1 VLNLAGRLAP
11 WLLIALAFATRAYRL
26 ADYTVFQGD
35 QGIDALAARRLIVE
49 HALPF
54 EGPATSAGGI
64 HLGPLYY
71 YLLALPMLVG
81 GFDPLLEAVL
91 MVVLGALAVGLLFW
105 LVRVWFGFVPALAAA
120 TLYALSPAAIVAARS
135 AWNPAPAPFFLL
147 LALLGLAQCHRRRN
161 GGWLLLT
168 AFGLGSLIQ
177 FHYFTLG
184 VVLVGLVFG
193 LVEIVRSRLV
203 GWGVLAAGV
212 FLALLAPF
220 VIHEMQTGLPNLQ
233 AAGRLASGPS
243 PASDSVPRR
252 VYAVL
257 ALGLVGGFLS
267 AGVEP
272 LAALIVL
279 CVLVAL
285 VIGVVRRRTY
295 SYVVVSA
302 LLGAT
307 LLQVVGY
314 RGPIFEHYFVP
325 LAPLLYLGLGGALAL
340 VSAPVCAI
348 VATAL
353 VGLNV
358 AYSPLRGEPIFHLAR
373 TEAVAAAVA
382 ARSDS
387 ERFGL
392 WLMAP
397 DDSDAAYRY
406 QLKRLNQSPALPSEP
421 LPGRVFILCQKPP
434 CSAAE
439 LQSAAGPDWA
449 SAHLTWQ
456 TTLHGVTVVEL
467 QRSADP

>member
-1 VLNLAGRLAP
+1 VLNLAGRFAP
-11 WLLIALAFATRAYRL
+11 WLLIALAFVPRAYRL

-35 QGIDALAARRLIVE
+35 QGVDALVARRVIVE
-49 HALPF
+49 HVLPF
-54 EGPATSAGGI
+54 EGPATSAGGV

-81 GFDPLLEAVL
+81 GFDPLLEAGL

-105 LVRVWFGFVPALAAA
+105 LVRVWFGFVPAVASAA
-120 TLYALSPAAIVAARS
+120 LYALSPAAIVAARS

-147 LALLGLAQCHRRRN
+147 LAVLGLAHCHRSRN
-161 GGWLLLT
+161 GYWLLLT

-193 LVEIVRSRLV
+193 TLEIVRSRLV

-220 VIHEMQTGLPNLQ
+220 VVHEIQTGLPNVQ
-233 AAGRLASGPS
+233 AAGRLASEPS

-257 ALGLVGGFLS
+257 ALELVGGFLS
-267 AGVEP
+267 AGIEP
-272 LAALIVL
+272 LAALIAV
-279 CVLVAL
+279 CVLGAL
-285 VIGVVRRRTY
+285 LIGVVRRHTY
-295 SYVVVSA
+295 PYVLVSA

-314 RGPIFEHYFVP
+314 RGPIFEHYLVP

-340 VSAPVCAI
+340 VSARICAV
-348 VATAL
+348 VAGAL
-353 VGLNV
+353 VGLNL
-358 AYSPLRGEPIFHLAR
+358 AYSPLRDQPIFHLAR

-382 ARSDS
+382 ARSAA
-387 ERFGL
+387 EPFGL
-392 WLMAP
+392 WLVAP

-406 QLKRLNQSPALPSEP
+406 QLERLNRPAVQPADP
-421 LPGRVFILCQKPP
+421 LPGRVFMVCQNPP
-434 CSAAE
+434 CTAAD
-439 LQSAAGPDWA
+439 LQSAAGSDWA
-449 SAHLTWQ
+449 SARLTWQ

-467 QRSADP
+467 QRPANP